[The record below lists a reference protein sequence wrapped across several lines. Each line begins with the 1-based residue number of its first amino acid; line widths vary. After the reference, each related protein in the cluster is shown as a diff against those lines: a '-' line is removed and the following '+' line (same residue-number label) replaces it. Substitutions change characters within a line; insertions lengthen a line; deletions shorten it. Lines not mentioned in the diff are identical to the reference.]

1 MSDENAMV
9 QVENE
14 QAAVIVPQ
22 GMTALQA
29 RIERL
34 ATDTQLDAMFMKKAE
49 IMAKS
54 NMLPVMFRGD
64 VYGCYALQ
72 QLAFVWQT
80 NPVLLAPG
88 LYKVKPDSPLTL
100 DGKTVKSIVGRFAP
114 VKDHYIAD
122 EYFGDWSK
130 VIGKFKMVESKK
142 ATDEFGRPK
151 LYRIPAWTP
160 EDEEG
165 LGIKLTAVLLPSG
178 TPITY
183 TLLLKQCQTRNSTLW
198 GEDPQLQI
206 WYRAIARF
214 SRKYFPEILNGM
226 YIREEFDD
234 ENVIEVRA
242 EAVDG
247 DGNGGSAV
255 KKLKSKIVTKEAE
268 KKKADEA
275 KPVNAN
281 TQTNTDGHGQTQT
294 GAEGERAGREVGNAK
309 TQTGADGKAAGKEQV
324 ADLKKFLSGYLDS
337 SHAPVTLAQI
347 EEYLAKEKKIKAKMN
362 TAEFPENWTQ
372 WILQHP
378 DVLVKYVFEYFENN
392 ADKGAAKDGNLI

>member
-14 QAAVIVPQ
+14 QAAVIVPP

-34 ATDTQLDAMFMKKAE
+34 ATDTQLDAMFLKKAE
-49 IMAKS
+49 MMAKS

-142 ATDEFGRPK
+142 ATDDYGRPK
-151 LYRIPAWTP
+151 LYRIPDWKP
-160 EDEEG
+160 EDEDG
-165 LGIKLTAVLLPSG
+165 LGIRLSAVLMNG
-178 TPITY
+178 ITITY

-198 GEDPQLQI
+198 GEDPQLQLY
-206 WYRAIARF
+206 YRAIARF

-234 ENVIEVRA
+234 ENAIEVRA
-242 EAVDG
+242 EVVED

-255 KKLKSKIVTKEAE
+255 KKLKSKIVSKDAA

-275 KPVNAN
+275 KPAN
-281 TQTNTDGHGQTQT
+281 GANNGANEAHGANGQSAGTEAAGREAG
-294 GAEGERAGREVGNAK
+294 GAEGS
-309 TQTGADGKAAGKEQV
+309 KAAGKEQV
-324 ADLKKFLSGYLDS
+324 ADLKKFLTGYLDS
-337 SHAPVTLAQI
+337 SHAPVTLEQI
-347 EEYLAKEKKIKAKMN
+347 EEYLLKQKSIKAKMN
-362 TAEFPENWTQ
+362 TAEFPDIWTN

-378 DVLVKYVFEYFENN
+378 DVLVKYVFEYFEKN
-392 ADKGAAKDGNLI
+392 ADKNNGAAKDGNLI

>member
-1 MSDENAMV
+1 MSENENAMV

-14 QAAVIVPQ
+14 QAAAVIVPP

-34 ATDTQLDAMFMKKAE
+34 ATDTQLDAMFLKKAE
-49 IMAKS
+49 MMAKS

-100 DGKTVKSIVGRFAP
+100 DGKTVKSIVGRYAP

-130 VIGKFKMVESKK
+130 VIGKFKMIESKK
-142 ATDEFGRPK
+142 VTDEYGRPK
-151 LYRIPAWTP
+151 QYRVPAWTP
-160 EDEEG
+160 DDEDG
-165 LGIKLTAVLLPSG
+165 LGIRLTATLYNG
-178 TPITY
+178 IQIKY
-183 TLLLKQCQTRNSTLW
+183 ELLLKQCQTRNSTLW
-198 GEDPQLQI
+198 GEDPQLQLY
-206 WYRAIARF
+206 YRAIARF

-234 ENVIEVRA
+234 ENTIEVRA
-242 EAVDG
+242 EVVED

-255 KKLKSKIVTKEAE
+255 KKLKSKIVNAG

-275 KPVNAN
+275 KAGNEE
-281 TQTNTDGHGQTQT
+281 HGSAS
-294 GAEGERAGREVGNAK
+294 AEATAGQAGE
-309 TQTGADGKAAGKEQV
+309 DGKAAGKEQV
-324 ADLKKFLSGYLDS
+324 ADLKKFLLGYLDS
-337 SHAPVTLAQI
+337 SHAPVTLEQI
-347 EEYLAKEKKIKAKMN
+347 EEFLAKEKKIKAKMN
-362 TAEFPENWTQ
+362 TKEFPENWTQ

-378 DVLVKYVFEYFENN
+378 DVLVKYVFEYFENS
-392 ADKGAAKDGNLI
+392 ADKTNGAAKDGNLI